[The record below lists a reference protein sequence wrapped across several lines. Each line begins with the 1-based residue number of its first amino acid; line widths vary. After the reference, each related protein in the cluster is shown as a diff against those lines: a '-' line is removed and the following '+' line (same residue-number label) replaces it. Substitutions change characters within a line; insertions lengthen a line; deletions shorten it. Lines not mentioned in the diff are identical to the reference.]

1 MRPRRAER
9 ANRRAARRGRKRRPK
24 AREAAAP
31 SQGANKLKPTV
42 YITAVSALMPPSAQA
57 S

>member
-1 MRPRRAER
+1 MRPERAGR
-9 ANRRAARRGRKRRPK
+9 ANRRATRRGRKRRP
-24 AREAAAP
+24 RGQEAAGL

-42 YITAVSALMPPSAQA
+42 YISTVPALMPPSAQA

>member
-1 MRPRRAER
+1 MKPRRADR
-9 ANRRAARRGRKRRPK
+9 ANRQAARRGRKRRPK
-24 AREAAAP
+24 AGASAAP

-42 YITAVSALMPPSAQA
+42 YITAVSALMPPNAQA